1 MEHCTRN
8 VRLLSNSDTVG
19 TESVMES
26 NSSQL
31 LPMEYSH
38 TFLQMETVITL
49 LFIPFLVTLYI
60 INQSSSLDDKRRNT
74 MLHLPFGIKLWQMVV
89 RWSHFQCSLGFRAGM
104 KIFQIFVAKCVL
116 LVILKL
122 PNHELLSMQSFFTW
136 STLVTYSLAYY
147 KCFT

>member
-60 INQSSSLDDKRRNT
+60 INQSSSLDDKRRDT
-74 MLHLPFGIKLWQMVV
+74 ILHPPFGIK
-89 RWSHFQCSLGFRAGM
+89 
-104 KIFQIFVAKCVL
+104 
-116 LVILKL
+116 
-122 PNHELLSMQSFFTW
+122 P
-136 STLVTYSLAYY
+136 
-147 KCFT
+147 